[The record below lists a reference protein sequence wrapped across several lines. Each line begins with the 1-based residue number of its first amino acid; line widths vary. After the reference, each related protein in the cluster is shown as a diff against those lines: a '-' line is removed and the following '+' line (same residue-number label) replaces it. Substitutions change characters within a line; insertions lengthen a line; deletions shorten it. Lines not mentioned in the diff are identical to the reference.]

1 MVRKIPTL
9 LCLLLA
15 VLFLVVARPNVS
27 AARCNVS
34 NVSYSYPQSAAPS
47 QQIEFATGVV
57 GSCVSN
63 GEDYYAVRVDLIDLT
78 SNLTISSSDTP
89 IGYNASAF
97 NVTAHNLVST
107 PASNVTWPVQIHLY
121 VIRAG
126 GTNGAYLLDY
136 QNSTNV
142 QIQVGSTTLPEFRFE
157 PELEAF
163 SALIVTVLI
172 LNRVKV
178 RQRS

>member
-1 MVRKIPTL
+1 MTRKTPIL
-9 LCLLLA
+9 LCLLA
-15 VLFLVVARPNVS
+15 CVLLVVAIRSNVS

-47 QQIEFATGVV
+47 QQIEFSTGVI

-63 GEDYYAVRVDLIDLT
+63 GEDYYAIRVDLIDLT

-97 NVTAHNLVST
+97 NVTAHNVVST
-107 PASNVTWPVQIHLY
+107 PASNVTWPLQIHLY

-142 QIQVGSTTLPEFRFE
+142 EIQVGSTALPEFHLD
-157 PELEAF
+157 PGLEAF
-163 SALIVTVLI
+163 AALIATVFALS
-172 LNRVKV
+172 RAKV
-178 RQRS
+178 RERN